1 MFYVPLYPDIIF
13 FRGLIGKIKARTN
26 AKQHRKLTASVE
38 EFEKESLE
46 GSTHNSE
53 QKIKISVWYCMFI
66 TVKYLWLMYF

>member
-1 MFYVPLYPDIIF
+1 MYYNVFCAPISRYYF
-13 FRGLIGKIKARTN
+13 FRGFIGKTKARTN

-53 QKIKISVWYCMFI
+53 QKIKMCLVLYVYNW
-66 TVKYLWLMYF
+66 